1 MTAKAAQLRRALFA
15 LVLSKTRCRSA
26 FPPPGNRLTVI
37 YGSNCDLNHNEI
49 GPFSLISRTSR
60 QVEKGIW
67 NPSADREPCPPAAAV
82 DFEEVDATRIVNGSA
97 GQTRTTTVNYLIGFL
112 SRQSAI
118 EVNQRR

>member
-1 MTAKAAQLRRALFA
+1 
-15 LVLSKTRCRSA
+15 
-26 FPPPGNRLTVI
+26 
-37 YGSNCDLNHNEI
+37 
-49 GPFSLISRTSR
+49 
-60 QVEKGIW
+60 
-67 NPSADREPCPPAAAV
+67 V